1 MTFSILSDASD
12 ERIDTRRFSVRCN
25 KVAIFFLIFSMILFA
40 SLLVMMNEE
49 SVNNGAWVDE
59 SFELAMSRRVASASD
74 LFVKLSRCLNSCSS
88 EYD

>member
-1 MTFSILSDASD
+1 MMSSLLFDAFD

-25 KVAIFFLIFSMILFA
+25 KAAIFFLIFSMILSA
-40 SLLVMMNEE
+40 SRLVMMNEK
-49 SVNNGAWVDE
+49 SVNNDAWVSE
-59 SFELAMSRRVASASD
+59 SSKLAMPRRVVSASD